1 MFIISLE
8 GLDGSGKSYLAKKVR
23 RALESAG
30 YQVTYLH
37 EGSEFGGQ
45 LTPFIS
51 TNDPWTRDLL
61 YGAATISTVR
71 CLQAEKPDVVL
82 IDRYIDSLMVY
93 ASDDRRLLTKVV
105 RNLLEELSK
114 TVPQPDVT
122 LFLDT
127 TFDEIETRRKAR
139 GEHINWGFERKIYE
153 KFQERIQQDPL
164 RFYVIK
170 SGTPLEEVMQYILRR
185 IEKSSPLESS
195 MEDL

>member
-30 YQVTYLH
+30 YRVTYLH
-37 EGSEFGGQ
+37 EYSEFGGQ

-61 YGAATISTVR
+61 YGASTMSVAR
-71 CLQAEKPDVVL
+71 YLQAEKPDVVL
-82 IDRYIDSLMVY
+82 IDRYIDSLIVY
-93 ASDDRRLLTKVV
+93 ASDDKRQLTRVV
-105 RNLLEELSK
+105 KNFLEELST

-127 TFDEIETRRKAR
+127 PFDEIEARRKAR
-139 GEHINWGFERKIYE
+139 GEHVNWEFERKIYE
-153 KFQERIQQDPL
+153 KFQERIQQEPF

-170 SGTPLEEVMQYILRR
+170 LDTPLEEVLQYILHR